1 MIVKAFSKSY
11 KNFRLDVPDIE
22 FEKSRIYALV
32 GGNGSGKSTYAKA
45 VAGITKTDAGK
56 QVFDMSAGYMSQ
68 SSFAFRMSV
77 KKNLMLNTDDPA
89 LADEMLSRLGLS
101 QYADENAK
109 NLSGGQKARMAL
121 ARVMVRKYDLLILD
135 EPTAAMD
142 VQSSLAAEKLIKEYA
157 GRGSAVLLIT
167 HSLQQARRVAD
178 ELLYFEAGRLVER
191 GDCLAVLDNP
201 ENEKTKAFIEFYGVQ
216 K

>member
-1 MIVKAFSKSY
+1 MTVKAFSKSY
-11 KNFRLDVPDIE
+11 SSFRLEVPEIVL
-22 FEKSRIYALV
+22 EKGKIYAMV

-45 VAGITKTDAGK
+45 AAGIIKTDAK
-56 QVFDMSAGYMSQ
+56 KPVCDMTAGYMSQ

-77 KKNLMLNTDDPA
+77 KKNVMLNTDDSA
-89 LADEMLSRLGLS
+89 LADEMLLRLGLS
-101 QYADENAK
+101 EYADENAK

-121 ARVMVRKYDLLILD
+121 ARVLVRKYDLLILD

-142 VQSSLAAEKLIKEYA
+142 VQSSLTAEELIKEYA

-167 HSLQQARRVAD
+167 HSLQQARRTAD